1 MYSEVLVLNWA
12 IKCQALCWGE
22 GRWMLLPIRGVSGI
36 ETMTANGWAIS
47 TDEARMS
54 ETRCE

>member
-1 MYSEVLVLNWA
+1 
-12 IKCQALCWGE
+12 
-22 GRWMLLPIRGVSGI
+22 MLLPIRGVSGI